1 VNTATAI
8 LALVVLLV
16 VAGYLLLG
24 VVRRKRDRRAPWRL
38 IEHSDG
44 EVLAVYA
51 DRPGRERML
60 IGSVAIADEGFDD
73 RLHDLRV
80 EGRQKL
86 LVLNG
91 GRRV

>member
-1 VNTATAI
+1 M
-8 LALVVLLV
+8 
-16 VAGYLLLG
+16 
-24 VVRRKRDRRAPWRL
+24 VRRRRDRRAPWRL

-44 EVLAVYA
+44 EVLTVYA
-51 DRPGRERML
+51 DRPRRDRLL
-60 IGSVAIADEGFDD
+60 IGSVAIADEDFDE

-80 EGRQKL
+80 EGRQRL